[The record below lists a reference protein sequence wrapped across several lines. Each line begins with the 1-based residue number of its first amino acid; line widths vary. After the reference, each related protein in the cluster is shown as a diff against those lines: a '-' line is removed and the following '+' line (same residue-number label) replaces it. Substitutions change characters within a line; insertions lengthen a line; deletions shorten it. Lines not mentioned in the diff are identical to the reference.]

1 MARLLDANSL
11 FSGSE
16 PKVSGELSRIDLI
29 IALNWYSQNKDAK
42 DSFKWASDYLNKKLK
57 LKIPEANIKNQTTT
71 FGWICRIVSNGG
83 ILPEENKSWLQ
94 NEIDILKLKKEP
106 IVISSTKTETILPSI
121 QDRIKDSASRI
132 IGELDGYVDDFVLNG
147 CRETNQTPKGLMV
160 QLKAKSVHTKAIVEH
175 YKKVREEIT
184 EVLIG
189 DDEQLK
195 EGYSNFKKTDLKRFE
210 NFLSKI
216 IDDALMLEDESKKNR
231 KPRKRKV
238 KSPDELVS
246 KLKYCIEDEA
256 TKFKSVDPKLIIGA
270 SALWVYNAKTRK
282 LGCYFADD
290 AGGLSVK
297 GSTIL
302 NYTESKSVQKKVRK
316 PEQLIPEVISGGKVF
331 LRNVIDS
338 IRAVQSPLNGRINTE
353 TVLIRIIK

>member
-106 IVISSTKTETILPSI
+106 IVISPTKVETILPSI

-195 EGYSNFKKTDLKRFE
+195 EAYSNFKKTDLKRFE

>member
-16 PKVSGELSRIDLI
+16 PKASGELSRIDLI

-316 PEQLIPEVISGGKVF
+316 PEQIIPEVISGGKVF

>member
-16 PKVSGELSRIDLI
+16 PKASGELSRIDLI

-83 ILPEENKSWLQ
+83 VLPEENKSWLQ

-195 EGYSNFKKTDLKRFE
+195 EAYSNFKKTDLKRFE

-316 PEQLIPEVISGGKVF
+316 PEQIIPEVISGGKVF